1 MHNLLKNYERESL
14 RSRPLI
20 MAFIT
25 KEKLDKYI
33 DTMGA
38 WTIKYKPHIVA
49 VLLVVMFITV
59 FIDFSNIYTK
69 LGIVA
74 IATVYVIFG
83 VIADKKEVT
92 KTLNHLT
99 QSNRILETLMYSMA
113 HDLKSPVRSAAGMLN
128 AIKED
133 IRDGELDC
141 ESLSYMLSIA
151 DNSLRL
157 SMETIDEV
165 LDYAKFGQSI
175 RIKSKINI
183 DKYIVDM
190 LVRFKEK
197 DSIHFESL
205 GEMNADPKAMKRV
218 FQNLIENGL
227 KYNCKQEKSVK
238 LYRKGNVIIVEDN
251 GNGIEEKYFSRIV
264 KPFQRLD
271 NSTEGTGLGL
281 GIVSKVLELHGFKL
295 KIQSEIG
302 VGSKFEIWL

>member
-1 MHNLLKNYERESL
+1 
-14 RSRPLI
+14 
-20 MAFIT
+20 MAIFN
-25 KEKLDKYI
+25 KDKLDKRI
-33 DTMGA
+33 DKIGA
-38 WTIKYKPHIVA
+38 LTVKYKPQVVA
-49 VLLVVMFITV
+49 VLLVIMFITV
-59 FIDFSNIYTK
+59 FIDFSNVYTK
-69 LGIVA
+69 IAIVTV
-74 IATVYVIFG
+74 ATAYVIFG
-83 VIADKKEVT
+83 VIADRREVT

-141 ESLSYMLSIA
+141 ESLSYMLEIA

-157 SMETIDEV
+157 SMETVDEV

-175 RIKSKINI
+175 RIKSKINV
-183 DKYIVDM
+183 DKYVVDM
-190 LVRFKEK
+190 LMRFKQRE
-197 DSIHFESL
+197 SIHFESL

-227 KYNCKQEKSVK
+227 KYNCKPEKIVK
-238 LYRKGNVIIVEDN
+238 LYRKGNVIVVEDN
-251 GNGIEEKYFSRIV
+251 GNGIEEKYFSKIV

-271 NSTEGTGLGL
+271 STTEGTGLGL

-295 KIQSEIG
+295 KIKSKLG
-302 VGSKFEIWL
+302 VGSKFEIWLQ